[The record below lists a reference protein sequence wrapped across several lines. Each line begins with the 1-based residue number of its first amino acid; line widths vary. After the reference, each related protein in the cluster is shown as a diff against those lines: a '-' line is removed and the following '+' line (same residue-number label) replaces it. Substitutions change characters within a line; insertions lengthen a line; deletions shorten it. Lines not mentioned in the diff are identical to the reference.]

1 MYQKYNQLGLC
12 VIPEKDGVP
21 LLAWSEFMER
31 LPIQSECKKWDGAG
45 YSGYGLVCGE
55 VSGVI
60 AIDIDT
66 NDYEQIE
73 AFLGKKEK
81 LAVVK
86 TGSKGFTAFFKYN
99 GEKSRS
105 WKKGGKVVLELLSNK
120 RKTTIPPTIHRTT
133 KKAYIWSSEAWS
145 EVTSLPENFIQA
157 MDFLFPEPKR
167 EVKTYSLPT
176 EFNDSEVS
184 LNHASAMLAYISSD
198 CSRDEWVSIGMA
210 LRDEFGDAA
219 FSLWDSWSSKSSK
232 YKQREMHT
240 IWRSFNGGG
249 VSIGTLIHYAQNGGW
264 IKKYE
269 QLPEVDFSGI
279 DLSYLDIDLSHL
291 NKETVKERK
300 ELVAHGLVG
309 DIARW
314 ITETA
319 TRPQPQLAL
328 GAALTFVGML
338 KGHKVETVTNL
349 RTNLLVMNI
358 APSGGG
364 KDDPLK
370 AIDIL
375 ASECGLDKH
384 LLSEPTAG
392 TSLLKGLKDDAGRV
406 GLWAID
412 EFGRYLAHV
421 TSKNS
426 GNYQKEIID
435 YVIKMFGRASGTIRG
450 KKFANEKINPRINI
464 VNPHLCVIG
473 ASVKE
478 HITDNCTSKDAIDGF
493 LNRWILFES
502 LERPRMKVGKKR
514 VEVPEAILKRIRK
527 IIDNDPNGA
536 YPLGEDDR
544 PIVKQVRYT
553 PEAYAMVQQY
563 QEEVENL
570 IDKSSPLLQA
580 LYTRNY
586 EHTTKIALI
595 LCDDEFIRIQDLEL
609 AIAIVTES
617 NKLVVD
623 LTGLISDNDQEK
635 MVHKLLAVVKAH
647 KGISHSDLIRRTKF
661 INAKSRKEILT
672 DLVQSGEV
680 IAESSGKS
688 YIYR

>member
-1 MYQKYNQLGLC
+1 MSLYTQYRNQGFC
-12 VIPEKDGVP
+12 VIPLSAAGIPLVQWSQYMTTLPTEKESA
-21 LLAWSEFMER
+21 AWNADSF
-31 LPIQSECKKWDGAG
+31 
-45 YSGYGLVCGE
+45 GLICGE
-55 VSGVI
+55 VSDIV

-66 NDYEQIE
+66 DDAQIIAQIE
-73 AFLGKKEK
+73 ALAGSSPLKKC
-81 LAVVK
+81 
-86 TGSKGFTAFFKYN
+86 GSKGYTAFYKYA
-99 GEKSRS
+99 GEKSTV
-105 WKKGGKVVLELLSNK
+105 WKRNGQVVVELLSDK
-120 RKTTIPPTIHRTT
+120 RITTIPPSPHR
-133 KKAYIWSSEAWS
+133 
-145 EVTSLPENFIQA
+145 VTGKPYTWLMGDLSHELPTLPFSFIA
-157 MDFLFPEPKR
+157 VMNALFPSPARVDMPSYRSE
-167 EVKTYSLPT
+167 EL
-176 EFNDSEVS
+176 EEVS
-184 LNHASAMLAYISSD
+184 FAEAEDMLNYVSPEITYQ
-198 CSRDEWVSIGMA
+198 EWIAIGMA
-210 LRDEFGDAA
+210 LKDEFGDSA
-219 FSLWDSWSSKSSK
+219 FHLWDNWSAKGSGYSAGAM
-232 YKQREMHT
+232 RTH
-240 IWRSFNGGG
+240 WRSFNGAGYG
-249 VSIGTLIHYAQNGGW
+249 IGTLVYFAQDGGW
-264 IKKYE
+264 IKKYDSIAH
-269 QLPEVDFSGI
+269 VDWEI
-279 DLSYLDIDLSHL
+279 DLSYLD
-291 NKETVKERK
+291 KKTVKERK
-300 ELVAHGLVG
+300 QLVAHGLVG
-309 DIARW
+309 DIAQW

-319 TRPQPQLAL
+319 SRPQPQLAL
-328 GAALTFVGML
+328 GAALTFVGMV
-338 KGHKVETVTNL
+338 KGHKVETITNL
-349 RTNLLVMNI
+349 RTNLLVMSI

-375 ASECGLDKH
+375 ADAVGLSEH

-392 TSLLKGLKDDAGRV
+392 TSLLKGLKTDAGRV

-450 KKFANEKINPRINI
+450 KKFANEKMNPRINI

-502 LERPRMKVGKKR
+502 LERPRMKLGKKN
-514 VEVPEAILKRIRK
+514 VEVPQSIIDAIQK
-527 IIDNDPNGA
+527 IIADDPNGK
-536 YPLGEDDR
+536 YPIGEDDKPLVR
-544 PIVKQVRYT
+544 QVRYT

-570 IDKSSPLLQA
+570 VDNSPPILQA

-595 LCDDEFIRIQDLEL
+595 LSDDEFIRVQDLEL
-609 AIAIVTES
+609 AIAIVAES

-623 LTGLISDNDQEK
+623 LTGLISDNEQEK
-635 MVHKLLAVVKAH
+635 MVHKLLAVIKAH
-647 KGISHSDLIRRTKF
+647 AGKGGITHSELIRRSKF
-661 INAKSRKEILT
+661 LNAKSRKEILS

-680 IAESSGKS
+680 IADLVGKS